1 MTEHSEVR
9 ERIARALYKQ
19 GAYCGNCSFEGWD
32 SCAEC
37 RWTLLSYAVAVLDV
51 LGLEQVGWVSAAR
64 RLLYSEGDKA
74 RNPHMTLEP
83 VYRLTAQ
90 SGSSEAD
97 RG

>member
-1 MTEHSEVR
+1 MTEVR
-9 ERIARALYKQ
+9 ERIARALYEA
-19 GAYCGNCSFEGWD
+19 GAYCGNCEYDGWD

-37 RWTLLSYAVAVLDV
+37 REVLYRYAYAVLGV

-64 RLLYSEGDKA
+64 RLLYSENDKA

-90 SGSSEAD
+90 SDSSEDD